1 MLLMVINGF
10 FSPIYA
16 AIFGFIWVT
25 GRFIYGWGYANNGPK
40 GRNVGS
46 IISHGGDL
54 PLLLMLVYSIYAGF
68 KGSWF
73 NKNSSK
79 IRIF

>member
-25 GRFIYGWGYANNGPK
+25 GRFIYGWGYANKGTNGRK
-40 GRNVGS
+40 IGGALG
-46 IISHGGDL
+46 HLGDL
-54 PLLLMLVYSIYAGF
+54 PLLLMLV
-68 KGSWF
+68 
-73 NKNSSK
+73 NSSYVCYTRYK
-79 IRIF
+79 SPWAKQ